1 MKTLKRLISVALI
14 FTLLFFVPTK
24 AEAETLNSDGVS
36 FTYKDA
42 YKVTKKLASAPHTYE
57 AWIKVSKDLASS
69 KRAGVIL
76 GNYSSSTTNSL
87 SFEIHKNGNP
97 RIYYKPKDKDA
108 TEHIFT
114 DVDVR
119 TGDWLHLA
127 ITVDREAGTVNCYVN
142 GQLKSSVAKTLYDI
156 NFSSAPMIGGDPR
169 ANNTCSFLGNIRS
182 VALYD
187 DARTA
192 EEIAADFNDYSNNS
206 LLAAWNLSAQP
217 VGTVYPDLSGNGYD
231 VRYTKT
237 WIDPEEAEP
246 VGDYAYSFAII
257 GDTQTVSY
265 SAPDK
270 LGDIYDWIVANKESQ
285 NIQYVMHMGD
295 FTEKDADSEWSNN
308 LTQISKLNGVVPYS
322 LVRGN
327 HDSTEKFNATFNTD
341 AYKNSF
347 DGQYDSKLE
356 NTYRKIKVGKINY
369 LIFTL
374 DIGAGDDVLNW
385 ASEIIEAHP
394 DYNVIIT
401 THVYLYSD
409 GTTHDAND
417 TYPATKYGG
426 ENNGEDIWQK
436 LVSKHDNIVLA
447 ACGHISSDTI
457 QTTQVLGDKGNV
469 VTHMLVDPQTID
481 KEQGSS
487 GMVAML
493 YFSEDGKDVTVRYY
507 STIRDQY
514 FQTDNFYSFEMNV
527 IEADYSM
534 GDVNLDGYVT
544 SADFNTATLYLA
556 GSISLT
562 DEQLAKIDVNAS
574 GNIDST
580 DVLVI
585 KQQLLGLV

>member
-1 MKTLKRLISVALI
+1 MKVLKRLVSVALI
-14 FTLLFFVPTK
+14 FALLFFVPSK
-24 AEAETLNSDGVS
+24 ADAASSDGVS

-42 YKVTKKLASAPHTYE
+42 YKVTKNFSSSPNTYE
-57 AWIKVSKDLASS
+57 AWIKVPKDLSSS

-76 GNYSSSTTNSL
+76 GNYSSSTANSL
-87 SFEIHKNGNP
+87 SFEIHKSGNP
-97 RIYYKPKDKDA
+97 RIYYKAKDSDA
-108 TEHIFT
+108 VDYIFT

-119 TGDWLHLA
+119 TGEWLHLA
-127 ITVDREAGTVNCYVN
+127 ITIDRAAGTLSCYVN
-142 GQLKSSVAKTLYDI
+142 GELKGSVAKALPDI
-156 NFSSAPMIGGDPR
+156 KFSSAPMIGGDPR
-169 ANNTCSFLGNIRS
+169 TNNSCSFLGSIRS
-182 VALYD
+182 VALYE

-192 EEIAADFNDYSNNS
+192 DEIADDYNGYGNES
-206 LLAAWNLSAQP
+206 LIAAWNLSAQP
-217 VGTVYPDLSGNGYD
+217 VGTVYTDLSGNGYD

-265 SAPDK
+265 SSPDK
-270 LGDIYDWIVANKESQ
+270 LCDIYDWIVANKESQ

-295 FTEKDADSEWSNN
+295 YTEKDADSEWSNN
-308 LTQISKLNGVVPYS
+308 LTQISKLDGVVPYS

-327 HDSTEKFNATFNTD
+327 HDSTAKFNATFNTE
-341 AYKNSF
+341 AYKSSF
-347 DGQYDSKLE
+347 DGQYDDKLE
-356 NTYRKIKVGKINY
+356 NTYRKIRIGKIKY

-374 DIGAGDDVLNW
+374 DIGAGDKVLDW
-385 ASEIIEAHP
+385 ASDIIEAHP

-401 THVYLYSD
+401 THIYLYSD

-447 ACGHISSDTI
+447 ACGHISSDTV
-457 QTTQVLGDKGNV
+457 QTTQVVGDKGNV
-469 VTHMLVDPQTID
+469 VTHMMVDPQSID
-481 KEQGSS
+481 KDQGSC

-527 IEADYSM
+527 IEAEIGV
-534 GDVNLDGYVT
+534 GDVNLDGCI
-544 SADFNTATLYLA
+544 SSGDFSLATLYLID
-556 GSISLT
+556 SITLT
-562 DEQLAKIDVNAS
+562 DEQLAKLDCDGS
-574 GNIDST
+574 GNIDSA
-580 DVLVI
+580 DALII
-585 KQQLLGLV
+585 KQRLLGLL